1 MHPEML
7 RQISGY
13 QIQDK
18 LAQADRVRVA
28 KAAAK
33 SARSRKRHS
42 VGSDSFEIPAI
53 PDYVDGSFRVADE
66 AGAPSGQIP
75 AARTAA

>member
-13 QIQDK
+13 QIHDR
-18 LAQADRVRVA
+18 LARADQVRVA

-33 SARSRKRHS
+33 AARGRRRHS
-42 VGSDSFEIPAI
+42 AGSDSFVISAI

-66 AGAPSGQIP
+66 AGVVSGQIP